1 MSMKKKI
8 IVIGIILVFVVVGFS
23 GCTQE
28 NTSNEKT
35 INSAPPE
42 EESLESI
49 LEKTDSI
56 DSMYYE
62 IDATITMT
70 GYGTQNAQ
78 IQIWQK
84 PPYVKEQVSGTYGGT
99 STSMVVIHRPDGNY
113 TYDATQGKYVL
124 TPEATSFS
132 SWLQYFDSQT
142 LKGLLNNQ
150 SLGNLQTV
158 TLDGKKATLFNYSLS
173 VEEVRV
179 AVQMWIWNE
188 YGVPLKAYIDME
200 MKDMAM
206 TIHFVFQKYSFTDIP
221 DSTFSIT

>member
-1 MSMKKKI
+1 MKKQI
-8 IVIGIILVFVVVGFS
+8 IGIGVLLVMLVVGLS

-28 NTSNEKT
+28 NTSSDEKT

-42 EESLESI
+42 EESLETI

-56 DSMYYE
+56 DSMYFQ

-84 PPYVKEQVSGTYGGT
+84 PPYVKEQISGMYGGT
-99 STSMVVIHRPDGNY
+99 STTMVVIHRPEGNY
-113 TYDATQGKYVL
+113 TYDTAQGKYVL
-124 TPEATSFS
+124 TPEVTSFS
-132 SWLQYFDSQT
+132 SWLQYFDSET

-150 SLGNLQTV
+150 SIGKYDTV

-173 VEEVRV
+173 VEQVNV
-179 AVQMWIWNE
+179 TVQMWIWND
-188 YGVPLKAYIDME
+188 YGVPLKSYVDMD
-200 MKDMAM
+200 MKEMAM
-206 TIHFVFQKYSFTDIP
+206 TIDFVFENYSFSGIP
-221 DSTFSIT
+221 DSTFSVT